1 MKLYYSPGACSLAAH
16 IVAEEEGLDIELES
30 VDLKAHKTERG
41 ADYFA
46 INPKGYV
53 PALKLD
59 DGKLLTENVAIL
71 QYLGDREPEDGLV
84 PPPDSSDRYR
94 LQEWLGYITGEL
106 HKSFAPLF
114 KGGDADAKARA
125 KENIT
130 KRLKFVDEKLA
141 THPYLMGAAFSV
153 ADAYLFVMLTWCD
166 EDEVGIDIAGFKQ
179 LSRFKDTVAQREGVR
194 KAMKAEGLI

>member
-16 IVAEEEGLDIELES
+16 IVAEEEDLGLELEQ
-30 VDLKAHKTERG
+30 VDLKAHKTESG
-41 ADYFA
+41 ADYYE

-71 QYLGDREPEDGLV
+71 QYLGDREPEDGLT
-84 PPPDSSDRYR
+84 PPPDSNDRYQ

-114 KGGDADAKARA
+114 KGGDDEAKIEA
-125 KENIT
+125 KENIS
-130 KRLKFVDEKLA
+130 KRLKFADDKLA
-141 THPYLMGAAFSV
+141 LHPYLMGAAFSV

-166 EDEVGIDIAGFKQ
+166 DVGIDTEKFAHLAK
-179 LSRFKDTVAQREGVR
+179 FKDAVAKRDGVKR
-194 KAMKAEGLI
+194 AMRAEGLI

>member
-1 MKLYYSPGACSLAAH
+1 MKLYYSPGACSLASH
-16 IVAEEEGLDIELES
+16 IVAEEEGLNVVLES
-30 VDLKAHKTERG
+30 VDLKTHRTETG

-59 DGKLLTENVAIL
+59 DGKVLTENVAIL
-71 QYLGDREPEDGLV
+71 QYLGDREPEDGLT

-106 HKSFAPLF
+106 HKAFAPLF
-114 KGGDADAKARA
+114 KGGGDDAKAKA
-125 KENIT
+125 KEDIT
-130 KRLKFVDEKLA
+130 RRLKFVDDKLA

-166 EDEVGIDIAGFKQ
+166 EVGIDISRFAH
-179 LSRFKDTVAQREGVR
+179 LARFKDAVAKREAV
-194 KAMKAEGLI
+194 KNAMRAEGLI

>member
-16 IVAEEEGLDIELES
+16 IVAEEENLGLEFEK
-30 VDLKAHKTERG
+30 VDLKAHKTESG

-59 DGKLLTENVAIL
+59 DGRLLTENVAIL

-114 KGGDADAKARA
+114 KGGSDDEKKKATQ
-125 KENIT
+125 NIE

-141 THPYLMGAAFSV
+141 RHPYLLGAAFGV

-166 EDEVGIDIAGFKQ
+166 ALKIDVAKFAH
-179 LSRFKDTVAQREGVR
+179 LSKFKDGVAQREGVK
-194 KAMKAEGLI
+194 KAMRAEGLI